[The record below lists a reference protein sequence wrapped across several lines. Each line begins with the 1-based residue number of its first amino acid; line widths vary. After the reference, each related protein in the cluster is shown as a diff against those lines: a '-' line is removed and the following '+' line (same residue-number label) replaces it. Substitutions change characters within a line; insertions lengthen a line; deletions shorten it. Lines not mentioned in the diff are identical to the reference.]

1 MPMYEYRCEGCG
13 EQFEIV
19 QSVHARPED
28 TVCPHC
34 KARKATRL
42 LSSFASKVVGDH
54 KPTFSEMKAYSML
67 NERMHKF
74 SKLPPMFG
82 KRTDPPPM
90 GTYIGQQDPS
100 STTDRG
106 SENS

>member
-13 EQFEIV
+13 ERFEIV

-34 KARKATRL
+34 KAQKAIRL

-54 KPTFSEMKAYSML
+54 KPTYSEMKAYNML

-90 GTYIGQQDPS
+90 GPYIGQQDPS

-106 SENS
+106 TENS

>member
-1 MPMYEYRCEGCG
+1 
-13 EQFEIV
+13 
-19 QSVHARPED
+19 
-28 TVCPHC
+28 
-34 KARKATRL
+34 
-42 LSSFASKVVGDH
+42 
-54 KPTFSEMKAYSML
+54 MKAYSML

-100 STTDRG
+100 PTTDRG
-106 SENS
+106 SENA

>member
-13 EQFEIV
+13 ERFEIV

-34 KARKATRL
+34 KAQKATRL

-54 KPTFSEMKAYSML
+54 KPTYSEMKAYSML

-90 GTYIGQQDPS
+90 GTYIGRQDPAP
-100 STTDRG
+100 TTDRG
-106 SENS
+106 SENA